1 MAVSSASTE
10 HCDEK
15 VDEIEDILSKW
26 DNRDLSLF
34 GRIQIIKPFAV
45 SKIVLSA
52 STQCVPDY
60 IVKRIEGIFFKFLW
74 QSKNKVKRVRMIQN
88 LESGGLNM
96 IDMKAFCSSLSA
108 SWIIRII
115 EANSDEDNWVQ
126 LPRFFLRILDTEG
139 LNFKFNFDDSVL
151 FSEML
156 RIPLFYRQALKYY
169 NKALVSDKDC
179 FERTIMNQLLWGNK
193 YIVNITHGQK
203 NVLFLRN
210 WIRSGVRVVRDLMF
224 TNGTLDEQFD

>member
-1 MAVSSASTE
+1 M
-10 HCDEK
+10 
-15 VDEIEDILSKW
+15 DEIEDILSKW

-34 GRIQIIKPFAV
+34 GRIQIIKTFAV

-60 IVKRIEGIFFKFLW
+60 IVKRMERIFFKFLW
-74 QSKNKVKRVRMIQN
+74 QSKYKVKRVRMIQN

-108 SWIIRII
+108 SWIIRIL
-115 EANSDEDNWVQ
+115 EANPDEDNWVQ
-126 LPRFFLRILDTEG
+126 LPRFFLGVLDIEG

-156 RIPLFYRQALKYY
+156 RILFFYRQALKYY
-169 NKALVSDKDC
+169 NKVFVSDREC
-179 FERTIMNQLLWGNK
+179 FERTIMNQPLWGNK
-193 YIVNITHGQK
+193 YIVNITHGKK

-210 WIRSGVRVVRDLMF
+210 WIRSGVRVVGDLMF
-224 TNGTLDEQFD
+224 TNGTLDVQFVY